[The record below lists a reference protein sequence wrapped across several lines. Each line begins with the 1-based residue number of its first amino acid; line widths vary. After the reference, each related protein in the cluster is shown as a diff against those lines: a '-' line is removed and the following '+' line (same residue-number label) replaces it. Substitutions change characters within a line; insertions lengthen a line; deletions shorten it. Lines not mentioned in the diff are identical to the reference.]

1 MGNVRIFFA
10 NLKSDRLGGV
20 NLSPCHVD
28 MLGGE
33 LVYMFNLVRN
43 DKSVTTLGEEQG
55 EQLGI

>member
-1 MGNVRIFFA
+1 
-10 NLKSDRLGGV
+10 
-20 NLSPCHVD
+20 